1 MPLHHAFLYI
11 SLPSLHDYD
20 VKMPNCKFYGG
31 RKRATTNFFN
41 FPSLKLSALLKK
53 STRGKFA
60 YICRFH
66 QIQEPINRLLSNWN
80 KRDSVWKTGILV
92 KSYVFTTV
100 AVVDAQAPVTL
111 EELCKRIRHCYA
123 TLRQAR
129 NKRNVGSCWFKSLT
143 SSKLCSTTPNHFQP
157 TGCENECKM
166 KDPTMLRPCC
176 AGLWDN
182 SLIAWLCFAWLCF
195 VLDL

>member
-1 MPLHHAFLYI
+1 MEDLNKRRRISFSLYKVECALQEI
-11 SLPSLHDYD
+11 NSREIRPHLP
-20 VKMPNCKFYGG
+20 F
-31 RKRATTNFFN
+31 
-41 FPSLKLSALLKK
+41 SA
-53 STRGKFA
+53 
-60 YICRFH
+60 
-66 QIQEPINRLLSNWN
+66 NWN

-92 KSYVFTTV
+92 KSYVFTAV

-143 SSKLCSTTPNHFQP
+143 GSKLCSTTPNHSQP
-157 TGCENECKM
+157 TGNERKM
-166 KDPTMLRPCC
+166 NDPTMLRPCC

-182 SLIAWLCFAWLCF
+182 SLIAWLCFAWLCICKHRRH
-195 VLDL
+195 